1 MSRSNSWQ
9 YLSIRECC
17 NVVSGSTPK
26 RNKPE
31 YWDGDIDWVTP
42 KDLSNLNIPVLKEAP
57 EKITKLGYKSC
68 STTLLPKGSI
78 LFSSRAPIGLIAIA
92 GKKMCTNQGF
102 KSLVPN
108 ALVDSAYLYWCI
120 RNFTPQLAAQGS
132 GTTFKELSK
141 NKSV

>member
-57 EKITKLGYKSC
+57 EKITKLGYKKKLFNNIA
-68 STTLLPKGSI
+68 TKRIDSI
-78 LFSSRAPIGLIAIA
+78 
-92 GKKMCTNQGF
+92 
-102 KSLVPN
+102 
-108 ALVDSAYLYWCI
+108 
-120 RNFTPQLAAQGS
+120 
-132 GTTFKELSK
+132 
-141 NKSV
+141 